1 MRSDLPEMRRAS
13 VITRFLAIAFIGS
26 LPAMIS
32 SSALGQAPGPRRSLA
47 TPETAQAHLSKGF
60 EALKNDRYGPAVNE
74 FRAALKQ
81 NPALV
86 LRARFPLAVAL
97 FELHRQAES
106 RREFEIVKRESGDH
120 PNIFYYLGRL
130 DIEDRNFNS
139 AIDNLSK
146 AVADPPFPD
155 TSYYLG
161 FAYFKNGNMAA
172 AEKWF
177 GEAQHA
183 MPHDARV
190 TYQVGLVYQKQGRDA
205 DARKAIE
212 QSNQQRQAD
221 AAQSN
226 LRLQCAL
233 TLDKEPLK
241 IAQSICDQLYD
252 PDDADKL
259 TSLGTLYGQ
268 HGALEAALKPLQ
280 RAAELSPRSPQMQY
294 NLALNYYQLKRFED
308 ARNTIAPAATQWP
321 DLFQLVAL
329 HGKVLAKLG
338 DDLPAY
344 ETLHHAHD
352 LNPSDSEVSD
362 LLFLSILKLGYK
374 RGESRQYSESQQ
386 YFEEASRLRPNDP
399 EPHIGLAA
407 VFSQTA
413 RPAQAA
419 SEQRLAERLTKSEH
433 QSQ

>member
-1 MRSDLPEMRRAS
+1 MQSNLPEMRRAFVGIGLS
-13 VITRFLAIAFIGS
+13 AIAVFG
-26 LPAMIS
+26 LLWAMIS
-32 SSALGQAPGPRRSLA
+32 SSALAQSAGPRRAPA
-47 TPETAQAHLSKGF
+47 TSETAQAHLSKGF
-60 EALKNDRYGPAVNE
+60 EALQNDRYGAAVDE
-74 FRAALKQ
+74 FRASLKQ
-81 NPALV
+81 DPALV

-97 FELHRQAES
+97 FELHQHAES
-106 RREFEIVKRESGDH
+106 RREFEIVRRESGDH

-130 DIEDRNFNS
+130 DIEDRNFSS

-155 TSYYLG
+155 TTYYLG
-161 FAYFKNGNMAA
+161 FAYFKNANMAA
-172 AEKWF
+172 AEKWL

-190 TYQVGLVYQKQGRDA
+190 TYQLGLVYQKQGRDA
-205 DARKAIE
+205 DARKALE

-221 AAQSN
+221 AAEST

-233 TLDKEPLK
+233 KLDKEPLK
-241 IAQSICDQLYD
+241 VAQSFCDQLYD

-268 HGALEAALKPLQ
+268 HGAVEAALKPLQ

-308 ARNTIAPAATQWP
+308 ARDTIAPAVTQWP

-338 DDLPAY
+338 EDLPAY

-352 LNPSDSEVSD
+352 LNPSDSDVSD

-374 RGESRQYSESQQ
+374 CGASRQYLESQQ

-413 RPAQAA
+413 HPVQAL
-419 SEQRLAERLTKSEH
+419 SEQRLAERLTKPEH